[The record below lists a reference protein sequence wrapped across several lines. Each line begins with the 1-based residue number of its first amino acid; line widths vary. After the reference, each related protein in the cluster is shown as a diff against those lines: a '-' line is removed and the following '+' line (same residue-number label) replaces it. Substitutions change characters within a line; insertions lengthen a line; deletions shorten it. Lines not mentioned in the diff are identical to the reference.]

1 VQATSASPVNAAAR
15 EDPRGRR
22 GARIEPV
29 VWTCAMAVLVAATI
43 VGSGTGTYF
52 VLNIAVGV
60 ASLALVPLLA
70 RWPVQAA
77 VLLSLL
83 AALSPAAT
91 PPATMAI
98 LVVARWQ
105 RLSVAAA
112 VAGTGIA
119 AHLIRGAWQPFPGLP
134 YFWWAILVFV
144 AYAALVGWGTL
155 LRANRALISSLRERA
170 ERAEADQ
177 ARRVSEARTAERAR
191 IAREMHDVLA
201 HRLSLLA
208 TYAGALAYR
217 PDAPPDQVSRA
228 AEVVRSG
235 VHQALDELR
244 EVIGVLRDD
253 SLPDLAA
260 ASRPLPGIADLPE
273 LIGESRAAGM
283 RVETGGAAW
292 PAAGLPDVAGRTA
305 YRVVQE
311 GLTNARKHAP
321 GQPVTVTLGGGP
333 GEGLDVSL
341 VNPVRQAS
349 AGPAFPVPGSG
360 TGLIGLTERLE
371 LAGGGLDWRNSDG
384 EFRLRAWLPWPEPA
398 GLDAPVPGVTSPGAT
413 SHGVTP
419 GGAAEHNVT
428 RAKYD

>member
-1 VQATSASPVNAAAR
+1 
-15 EDPRGRR
+15 
-22 GARIEPV
+22 
-29 VWTCAMAVLVAATI
+29 MAVLVGATI
-43 VGSGTGTYF
+43 AGSGTGTY
-52 VLNIAVGV
+52 LALDIAVGA
-60 ASLALVPLLA
+60 ASLVLVPLLA

-91 PPATMAI
+91 PPATMAALI
-98 LVVARWQ
+98 VARWQ
-105 RLSVAAA
+105 RLGVALA

-119 AHLIRGAWQPFPGLP
+119 AHLIRGAWRPVSGLP

-155 LRANRALISSLRERA
+155 IRANRALISSLRERA

-177 ARRVSEARTAERAR
+177 ARRVSEARSAERAR
-191 IAREMHDVLA
+191 MAREMHDVLA

-283 RVETGGAAW
+283 RIEMGGAAW
-292 PAAGLPDVAGRTA
+292 PAAGLPDAAGRTA

-311 GLTNARKHAP
+311 GLTNARKHAA
-321 GQPVTVTLGGGP
+321 GEPVTVTIGGGP
-333 GEGLDVSL
+333 GAGLDVSV
-341 VNPVRQAS
+341 VNP
-349 AGPAFPVPGSG
+349 AGPPPAGLAFPVPGSG

-371 LAGGGLDWRNSDG
+371 LAGGTLDWRNSGG
-384 EFRLRAWLPWPEPA
+384 EFRLRAWLPWPEAA
-398 GLDAPVPGVTSPGAT
+398 GLDATGPGVTSPGVT
-413 SHGVTP
+413 SADG
-419 GGAAEHNVT
+419 AEHNVR
-428 RAKYD
+428 RAQCD